1 MRRFFY
7 EREGDEKQ
15 MEKRFRISGYELI
28 FPFQRDT
35 KRCVAVNGLYG
46 AFDVVTAGEA
56 EILRQGKENPEA
68 LQQLPE
74 ETFGR
79 LAQRGHLVRE
89 STEEE
94 TEHVRI
100 LSRMYWLIPY
110 RGNLDLVILPTY
122 NCNFRCEYCFE
133 RARLE
138 RGQEWLSRRMTPE
151 TADAIF
157 RQIKT
162 FREKGI
168 RPGSCTLYGGEPL
181 LGANREI
188 VARIIEQAEA
198 LEMNLMCV
206 TNGYELDR
214 YLDLLKDHPFLF
226 LQVTVDGV
234 GKIHDAR
241 RYLAGGQGT
250 YGRIMDNIGLALE
263 NGINIHARV
272 NVNRANLDSAMALPE
287 AFRARGFTEHKEF
300 RYYFKATTACFEE
313 NPDNAITEEE
323 LFRALR
329 EHGICTETDV
339 THSRIYNE
347 MASRVFKAMKRESYP
362 AFSPAH
368 CGAESGML
376 VVDPEGTLYPCWD
389 LVSMEEHAIGITDV
403 ETGRFLFNFD
413 LSKWR
418 TRTVDNM
425 PECRICPYLM
435 FCGGGC
441 AAESLFGCGDLK
453 KGVCGG
459 VPKAFD
465 YTAPRIS
472 ERMFEEN
479 GALSQTLSLYPLFR
493 DLPVKTRQTLMTTT
507 DQEEAMRIMKE
518 RLTESTAFF
527 G

>member
-1 MRRFFY
+1 
-7 EREGDEKQ
+7 
-15 MEKRFRISGYELI
+15 MEKRFRVSGYELV
-28 FPFQRDT
+28 FPFLRD
-35 KRCVAVNGLYG
+35 KNRCAAVNGLYG

-56 EILRQGKENPEA
+56 EILRRGKENPEI
-68 LQQLPE
+68 LQELPE
-74 ETFGR
+74 ETFDR

-89 STEEE
+89 TAEEE

-157 RQIKT
+157 RQMEA
-162 FREKGI
+162 FHAKGVQL
-168 RPGSCTLYGGEPL
+168 RSCTLYGGEPL
-181 LGANREI
+181 LSTNREMVSRI
-188 VARIIEQAEA
+188 VERAEA
-198 LEMNLMCV
+198 LKMNLMCV

-214 YLDLLKDHPFLF
+214 YIDLLKGHPFLF

-234 GKIHDAR
+234 GKTHDAR
-241 RYLAGGQGT
+241 RFLAGGQGT
-250 YGRIMDNIGLALE
+250 YDRIMDNIGLALD
-263 NGINIHARV
+263 NGIQIHVRV
-272 NVNRANLDSAMALPE
+272 NVNRSNLESAMALPE
-287 AFRARGFTEHKEF
+287 AFRERGFTVHKEF

-313 NPDNAITEEE
+313 NPENAITEEE
-323 LFRALR
+323 LFRVLLDR
-329 EHGICTETDV
+329 GICTDTDFS
-339 THSRIYNE
+339 HSRIYNE
-347 MASRVFKAMKRESYP
+347 VAARFFKAMKRESYP

-368 CGAESGML
+368 CGAESGMI
-376 VVDPEGTLYPCWD
+376 VADPEGTLYPCWD
-389 LVSMEEHAIGITDV
+389 LVSMEEYAIGFTDV
-403 ETGRFLFNFD
+403 ERGRFLFNFD

-441 AAESLFGCGDLK
+441 AAEGLLGSGNLK
-453 KGVCGG
+453 KGICGG
-459 VPKAFD
+459 IPGAFD
-465 YTAPRIS
+465 FTAPRIS

-479 GALSQTLSLYPLFR
+479 GVLSQTLSLYPLFR
-493 DLPVKTRQTLMTTT
+493 DLSPEMRERLLTTT
-507 DQEEAMRIMKE
+507 DQEEAVRFLKE
-518 RLTESTAFF
+518 RLMESTAIF